1 MTDTHAARIDQD
13 IQPTDRLEARVAPD
27 IETEVGIPNDEAEVI
42 DALDG
47 FDVVFATS
55 RIPLSREVLE
65 ATDLDVVAK
74 LGTGID
80 NVDLDAAREQ
90 GIAVTHTPGVNA
102 LSVAEHT
109 LGLLLAVSHNI
120 AVGDRALEAG
130 GWRDRMP
137 MGTLL
142 SGGTVGIV
150 GFGNIG
156 QRVAGL
162 LSGFDVEVLA
172 HDPYIA
178 DIDTQIT
185 GAERVGLDELF
196 ERADHVTVNAELTP
210 ETRGLVGSD
219 ELRKLDGFLVNTS
232 RGPIVE
238 EAALLSALRDGSL
251 AGAGLDVFEN
261 EPLPAD
267 SPLHEFDNVVTTPHS
282 AAMTGASREATI
294 DQIADNALALV
305 RGDDLDA
312 RWLAVNV

>member
-1 MTDTHAARIDQD
+1 MTDTHTARIDQD
-13 IQPTDRLEARVAPD
+13 IQPTARLEARVAD
-27 IETEVGIPNDEAEVI
+27 AMDTEVGIPNDEAAVV

-47 FDVVFATS
+47 VDVVFATS
-55 RIPLSREVLE
+55 RVTLSRTVLE
-65 ATDLDVVAK
+65 ATDLSVVAK

-80 NVDLDAAREQ
+80 NVDLEAAREQ
-90 GIAVTHTPGVNA
+90 GVAVTHTPGVNA

-120 AVGDRALEAG
+120 QVGDRALEAG
-130 GWRDRMP
+130 GWRDQLP
-137 MGTLL
+137 MGVLL
-142 SGGTVGIV
+142 SGSTVGIV

-178 DIDTQIT
+178 DIDTQLT

-210 ETRGLVGSD
+210 ETRGMVGD
-219 ELRKLDGFLVNTS
+219 EQLDRLEGILVNTA
-232 RGPIVE
+232 RGPIVD
-238 EAALLSALRDGSL
+238 EAALLRALREGSL
-251 AGAGLDVFEN
+251 AGAGLDVFET
-261 EPLPAD
+261 EPLPSD
-267 SPLHEFDNVVTTPHS
+267 SPLHEFDNVVATPHS

-305 RGDDLDA
+305 RGEDIDA
-312 RWLAVNV
+312 RWLAVKV